1 MWLWIAI
8 SITLT
13 LFYLILQYSYVRNWE
28 SVLVTN
34 ISHAEPYTF
43 VSIIIPARNE
53 ENNIVSLLDSI
64 IANNYTRE
72 LYEIIVID
80 DFSEDN
86 TYEYVINTQITNL
99 SIFHLKDL
107 LPKDAF
113 TEAYKKR
120 AIEAAVHIAKG
131 ELIITTDADCTVG
144 KDWLRSLVSIYERE
158 KCELIV
164 APVIYKPSN
173 NFFEEFQ
180 ALDFLGMIAITFASI
195 RMRMYNMANGANFA
209 FSKSAF
215 LKVGGYK
222 GIDHKASGDDM
233 LLVYKIANAFQGKVG
248 IAKSVDSV
256 VYSSPMPD
264 LHSFLQQRYRWTS
277 KASDYQDKRITLIL
291 AGVYLFVVSILL
303 NFIGS
308 IFYKYSLCILF
319 LFQIVIK
326 TFSDYI
332 LLNSAA
338 NFFDRKYWMRNFVYK
353 EMAHILYIIFVG
365 TIGNFVKYNWK
376 GRKLK

>member
-8 SITLT
+8 SIALT

-28 SVLVTN
+28 SVPYVN
-34 ISHAEPYTF
+34 ISSPEPHTF

-53 ENNIVSLLDSI
+53 ENNIVKLLDSI
-64 IANNYTRE
+64 IANNYPVE

-86 TYEYVINTQITNL
+86 TYECVRRSQITNL
-99 SIFHLKDL
+99 TIFHLRDL
-107 LPKDAF
+107 LPKDTF

-131 ELIITTDADCTVG
+131 ELIITTDADCIVG
-144 KDWLRSLVSIYERE
+144 RNWLKSLVSIYEGE

-164 APVIYKPSN
+164 APVIYQPRD

-195 RMRMYNMANGANFA
+195 RMKMYNMANGANFA
-209 FSKSAF
+209 FTKSAF
-215 LKVGGYK
+215 LKVGGYR
-222 GIDHKASGDDM
+222 GIDYKASGDDM
-233 LLVYKIANAFQGKVG
+233 LLVYKIAKTYHGKVG
-248 IAKSVDSV
+248 IAKSLDSV
-256 VYSSPMPD
+256 VYSTPMPCLD
-264 LHSFLQQRYRWTS
+264 SFLQQRYRWTS

-291 AGVYLFVVSILL
+291 AGVYFFVVSMLVNI
-303 NFIGS
+303 IGGV
-308 IFYKYSLCILF
+308 FYKYSLFLLF
-319 LFQIVIK
+319 VIQLAIK

-332 LLNSAA
+332 LLNSATK
-338 NFFDRKYWMRNFVYK
+338 FFNKNIWMRKFVFK
-353 EMAHILYIIFVG
+353 EIAHILYIVFVG
-365 TIGNFVKYNWK
+365 TMGNLVKYNWK